1 MYGIY
6 VLLYIV
12 INILNVIL
20 CIFLKFISMN
30 IYITSKVVIKNKTVR
45 ILIDRLNYKNA
56 IMGNLVV
63 KINNKLFP
71 SIKINSLELDSK
83 YINIPEKKY
92 ENHFKLWKS
101 SNNLSILFS
110 YFNNIIENSKLFNVY
125 IRKSKIIL
133 SPDTY
138 IIIYGLNIFKRQEHK
153 FIRFKFKTLK
163 FYYLNKCQGL
173 LRDLKVTF
181 RQNKTIY
188 IKHIHIL
195 FEKKLLNDSFI
206 NFLTNI
212 YIKFTSNKN
221 VYLPKLMI
229 KSIKINLYL
238 HNYMRFN
245 ISNLIFEN
253 NLMHLAEINI
263 KIWKKE
269 SIWVNNFKINLANRC
284 KSPLIEKIRLRLFNS
299 TGDKIYKTF
308 IILRKKFMPIHK
320 KENKTIKYNL
330 VDIKQNYNENYI
342 KNTEI
347 KENIINIDESEKIIN
362 RYLSIID
369 ELIIDSKLK
378 IINFTIT
385 LSNNYGNIYINNL
398 EYKKTSDL
406 SIIQINNWKYYK
418 NNVIFINKNAE
429 DDQPFIIK
437 FNRKSISIEPYN
449 LDIYYD
455 TLYFTKMA
463 IIIKKTI
470 ERINNIFYSCYYIY
484 NKGYIYEYFYIGS
497 FFTNFNYKKTERN
510 FKSLMEGKK
519 SELLNYLDIRDIN
532 ILLDEIII
540 NYPKDW
546 NVITNK
552 LGKVYKKS
560 MYTHN
565 FKNIVD
571 KVSGENGVAILCI
584 KENYRYLKNKII
596 KSIKN
601 N

>member
-1 MYGIY
+1 
-6 VLLYIV
+6 
-12 INILNVIL
+12 
-20 CIFLKFISMN
+20 MN

-229 KSIKINLYL
+229 KSIKIN
-238 HNYMRFN
+238 
-245 ISNLIFEN
+245 
-253 NLMHLAEINI
+253 
-263 KIWKKE
+263 
-269 SIWVNNFKINLANRC
+269 
-284 KSPLIEKIRLRLFNS
+284 
-299 TGDKIYKTF
+299 
-308 IILRKKFMPIHK
+308 
-320 KENKTIKYNL
+320 
-330 VDIKQNYNENYI
+330 
-342 KNTEI
+342 
-347 KENIINIDESEKIIN
+347 
-362 RYLSIID
+362 
-369 ELIIDSKLK
+369 
-378 IINFTIT
+378 
-385 LSNNYGNIYINNL
+385 
-398 EYKKTSDL
+398 
-406 SIIQINNWKYYK
+406 
-418 NNVIFINKNAE
+418 
-429 DDQPFIIK
+429 
-437 FNRKSISIEPYN
+437 
-449 LDIYYD
+449 
-455 TLYFTKMA
+455 
-463 IIIKKTI
+463 
-470 ERINNIFYSCYYIY
+470 
-484 NKGYIYEYFYIGS
+484 
-497 FFTNFNYKKTERN
+497 
-510 FKSLMEGKK
+510 
-519 SELLNYLDIRDIN
+519 
-532 ILLDEIII
+532 
-540 NYPKDW
+540 
-546 NVITNK
+546 
-552 LGKVYKKS
+552 
-560 MYTHN
+560 
-565 FKNIVD
+565 
-571 KVSGENGVAILCI
+571 
-584 KENYRYLKNKII
+584 
-596 KSIKN
+596 
-601 N
+601 